1 MRYKSFSTTVA
12 QDTVLKALG
21 ITGIETSDA
30 ANAFFQEIGIDVTP
44 VRKGRSSIPSVRILD
59 NAIGSFNQYGEGEVS
74 NLYITPVNL
83 HLLAEWV
90 INPERLPKV
99 PTVEAPAIN
108 GAAIQAAHVKAQH
121 DEIDRRYADKKR
133 RETQR
138 QALFVQNRL
147 LKQYGYEWSLMQ
159 GRTDDDA
166 EEWVLF
172 TPKPNQHVITVEEAL
187 QSIREKASQ
196 IS

>member
-59 NAIGSFNQYGEGEVS
+59 NAVGSFNKYGEGEVS
-74 NLYITPVNL
+74 YLNITPANL
-83 HLLAEWV
+83 HALAEWM

-99 PTVEAPAIN
+99 APVAAPAID
-108 GAAIQAAHVKAQH
+108 GAAIQAAHEQGINDA
-121 DEIDRRYADKKR
+121 IDQRYADKKR
-133 RETQR
+133 REAQR
-138 QALFVQNRL
+138 QARFVQNRL

-166 EEWVLF
+166 EECVLF
-172 TPKPNQHVITVEEAL
+172 TPKPDQRVVSVEEAL
-187 QSIREKASQ
+187 EAIRERSSQ